1 MNRLVLVLVMLASL
15 HRLASAQ
22 ELPKFDAPMPTST
35 QVLKMRYDGLVK
47 WADKHSKNPNEMQQ
61 DNLAAW
67 YEKIRLRASQPQLNA
82 RPTLAAAMNAVGK
95 WNAAYYSA
103 LLAYNRGGTLY
114 AHQANRSGA
123 ELADVEADALAAWRS
138 RPSKTIVLATIKP
151 FATNYKTI
159 PDYID
164 DKAEYKRVL
173 KEESRALDRAR
184 EAVGVLPAGPRNLL
198 AKYMFDL
205 STTNWG
211 EEK

>member
-1 MNRLVLVLVMLASL
+1 MNRLVLLVIMLASL
-15 HRLASAQ
+15 QCLAFAQ
-22 ELPKFDAPMPTST
+22 DLPKFDAPMPTPA

-47 WADKHSKNPNEMQQ
+47 WADKHSKSSNEMQL

-67 YEKIRLRASQPQLNA
+67 YEKIRLRANQPQLNA

-103 LLAYNRGGTLY
+103 LLTYNRGGTLY
-114 AHQANRSGA
+114 THSANRAGA

-138 RPSKTIVLATIKP
+138 KPSRTIVLTTIKP
-151 FATNYKTI
+151 FAANYRTI

-164 DKAEYKRVL
+164 DRADYRRVL
-173 KEESRALDRAR
+173 KEEARALDRAR
-184 EAVGVLPAGPRNLL
+184 EAVGVLPAGPRYLL
-198 AKYMFDL
+198 AKYMLDL